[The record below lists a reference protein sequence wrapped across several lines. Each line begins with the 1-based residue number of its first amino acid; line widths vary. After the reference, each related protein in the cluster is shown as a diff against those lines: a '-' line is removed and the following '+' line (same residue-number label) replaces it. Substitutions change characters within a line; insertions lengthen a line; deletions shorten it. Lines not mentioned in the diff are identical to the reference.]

1 MNNNIFLKNKKY
13 NPDIAL
19 NYSKVLNERNNAK
32 FEYKN
37 EFKNKE
43 KVDLNI
49 NKLDQP
55 TSEMDK
61 LIQKKLQE
69 REKQEFDFKPSKN
82 IIPSSNPNDFKEY
95 NQLKEQQ
102 VKHEK
107 KVTEKDNNFNDILRD
122 LKSLGIIKK

>member
-1 MNNNIFLKNKKY
+1 MNNNVFLKNKKY

-19 NYSKVLNERNNAK
+19 NYSKVVNERNNVK

-37 EFKNKE
+37 EFQDKE
-43 KVDLNI
+43 KI
-49 NKLDQP
+49 NKDIVKVDQP
-55 TSEMDK
+55 TNEMDK

-69 REKQEFDFKPSKN
+69 REKQEFDLKPSKN

-102 VKHEK
+102 NKHEK
-107 KVTEKDNNFNDILRD
+107 KVLEKDNNFNDILSD
-122 LKSLGIIKK
+122 LKSLGILKK

>member
-55 TSEMDK
+55 TNEMDK